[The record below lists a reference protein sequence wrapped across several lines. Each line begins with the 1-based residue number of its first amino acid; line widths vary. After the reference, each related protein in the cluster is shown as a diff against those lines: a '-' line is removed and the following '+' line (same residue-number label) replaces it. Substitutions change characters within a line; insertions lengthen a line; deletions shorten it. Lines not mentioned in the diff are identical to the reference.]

1 MTTPNGAQKTSAGFL
16 PSDLTGIKRDGC
28 TVTALTGHGKQFYGG
43 VTGKFV
49 VSEGVVTFGYEI
61 TSHASTVTATQV
73 IIAARTAC
81 SSLSY
86 SHTLSLT
93 LLVRFSRFASQ
104 IVVGITDA
112 TDLHSAKGS
121 KSLGF
126 HLGRSKVVSSLN
138 SQKIKNGGKSLSRET
153 PRRLPFDETG
163 RISILVVVDMHSR
176 RLSIAI
182 NQNTPIDT
190 GYVLPR
196 AVRPWIWLGGPG
208 VGSVS
213 LSEFVLVRSLDA
225 SKAGE
230 SRLPSSADATGLTG
244 AAPVAAPPVKR
255 TPTTG
260 QVLQPPRLQ
269 VKPLSGFVSVPEDQV
284 LDTPTV
290 DDPDRMSDLTSTM
303 TSSRDEDTSRGG
315 EDTSRGEEP
324 AEWTARATAWLK
336 PLQLMFAS
344 NQSEDAADSTASTA
358 EVKQIV

>member
-1 MTTPNGAQKTSAGFL
+1 M
-16 PSDLTGIKRDGC
+16 
-28 TVTALTGHGKQFYGG
+28 
-43 VTGKFV
+43 
-49 VSEGVVTFGYEI
+49 
-61 TSHASTVTATQV
+61 
-73 IIAARTAC
+73 
-81 SSLSY
+81 
-86 SHTLSLT
+86 
-93 LLVRFSRFASQ
+93 
-104 IVVGITDA
+104 
-112 TDLHSAKGS
+112 
-121 KSLGF
+121 
-126 HLGRSKVVSSLN
+126 
-138 SQKIKNGGKSLSRET
+138 
-153 PRRLPFDETG
+153 
-163 RISILVVVDMHSR
+163 
-176 RLSIAI
+176 
-182 NQNTPIDT
+182 
-190 GYVLPR
+190 
-196 AVRPWIWLGGPG
+196 
-208 VGSVS
+208 S